1 MRVINTLQLS
11 VIAVVQSFLVG
22 PGAGQSCLPFEP
34 KVVTLSGTLTVRALP
49 SQPNYKDTLRGDEP
63 EHVWILRLDRA
74 VCVEPDSSSR
84 PLNDPQDNVRDIQ
97 LAVVGDS
104 LVPRVRSLVGH
115 RITARGQ
122 LFSEETGHHHT
133 PVLLLLRDLRAT

>member
-1 MRVINTLQLS
+1 MRVINTLQFS
-11 VIAVVQSFLVG
+11 VIAVVQSFLVS

-34 KVVTLSGTLTVRALP
+34 KVVTLSGTLTVRAFP
-49 SQPNYKDTLRGDEP
+49 VRPNYEDTLRGDEP
-63 EHVWILRLDRA
+63 KRVWILRLDRA
-74 VCVEPDSSSR
+74 VCVEPDSASR

-122 LFSEETGHHHT
+122 LFSAETGHHHT
-133 PVLLLLRDLRAT
+133 AVLLLLRDLRAT

>member
-1 MRVINTLQLS
+1 MINTLQLAM
-11 VIAVVQSFLVG
+11 IAVVQSFLVA

-34 KVVTLSGTLTVRALP
+34 KVVTLSGTLTVRAFAGR
-49 SQPNYKDTLRGDEP
+49 PNYEDTLRGDQP
-63 EHVWILRLDRA
+63 EHVWVLRLDRA

-84 PLNDPQDNVRDIQ
+84 PLNDPQDNVREIQ

-104 LVPRVRSLVGH
+104 LLPRVRSLVGH

-122 LFSEETGHHHT
+122 LFSAQTGHHHT
-133 PVLLLLRDLRAT
+133 PVLLLLRDLRAA

>member
-1 MRVINTLQLS
+1 MINTLQLAM
-11 VIAVVQSFLVG
+11 IAVVQSFLVG

-34 KVVTLSGTLTVRALP
+34 KVVTLSGTLTVRAFP
-49 SQPNYKDTLRGDEP
+49 GRPNYDTLRSDQP
-63 EHVWILRLDRA
+63 AHVWILRLDRT

-84 PLNDPQDNVRDIQ
+84 PLNDPQDNVREIQ

-104 LVPRVRSLVGH
+104 LLPRVRSLVGQ

-122 LFSEETGHHHT
+122 LFSAQTGHHHT
-133 PVLLLLRDLRAT
+133 PVLLLLRDLRAA

>member
-1 MRVINTLQLS
+1 MITTLQLP
-11 VIAVVQSFLVG
+11 VIAVVQLFLVG

-34 KVVTLSGTLTVRALP
+34 EVVTLSGTLTVRAFP
-49 SQPNYKDTLRGDEP
+49 GRPHYEDTVQGDEP

-84 PLNDPQDNVRDIQ
+84 PLNDPQDHVLEIQ

-104 LVPRVRSLVGH
+104 LLPRVRSLVGH

-122 LFSEETGHHHT
+122 LFSAETGHHHT
-133 PVLLLLRDLRAT
+133 PVLMLLRDLRAA

>member
-1 MRVINTLQLS
+1 MRLINTLQLS
-11 VIAVVQSFLVG
+11 VIAVVQSFPVG

-34 KVVTLSGTLTVRALP
+34 KVVTLSGMLTVRAFP
-49 SQPNYKDTLRGDEP
+49 GRPNYEDTLRGDEL
-63 EHVWILRLDRA
+63 EHVWILRLDSA

-104 LVPRVRSLVGH
+104 LLPRVRSLVGH

-122 LFSEETGHHHT
+122 LFSAETGHHHT
-133 PVLLLLRDLRAT
+133 PVFLLLRDLRAT

>member
-1 MRVINTLQLS
+1 MINTLQLAML
-11 VIAVVQSFLVG
+11 AVLQSFLVG

-34 KVVTLSGTLTVRALP
+34 KVVTLSGTLTVRAFAGR
-49 SQPNYKDTLRGDEP
+49 PNYEDTLRGDQP
-63 EHVWILRLDRA
+63 EHVWVLRLDRA

-84 PLNDPQDNVRDIQ
+84 PLNDPQDNVREIQ

-104 LVPRVRSLVGH
+104 LLPRVRSLVGH

-122 LFSEETGHHHT
+122 LFSAQTGHHHT
-133 PVLLLLRDLRAT
+133 PVLLLLRDLRAA